1 MVDKEFLEALS
12 STVEVELTVKGRRSG
27 RTTAR
32 PVWFV
37 LEGETIYLLP
47 MYGLKTE
54 WYQDLLA
61 NPDVTIS
68 VKGKRMAAKAK
79 PIREGAKVAEVVDR
93 FRQKHGPDEIKKY
106 YVKLETAV
114 TVALL

>member
-1 MVDKEFLEALS
+1 MNSA
-12 STVEVELTVKGRRSG
+12 VEVELSVKGRRSG
-27 RTTAR
+27 RTTTR

-37 LEGETIYLLP
+37 LEGDTIYLLP
-47 MYGLKTE
+47 MYGFKTE

-61 NPDVTIS
+61 NPEVTIS
-68 VKGKRMAAKAK
+68 VKGKKMAANAK
-79 PIREGAKVAEVVDR
+79 PIQESAKVAKVVDR

-114 TVALL
+114 IVPLS